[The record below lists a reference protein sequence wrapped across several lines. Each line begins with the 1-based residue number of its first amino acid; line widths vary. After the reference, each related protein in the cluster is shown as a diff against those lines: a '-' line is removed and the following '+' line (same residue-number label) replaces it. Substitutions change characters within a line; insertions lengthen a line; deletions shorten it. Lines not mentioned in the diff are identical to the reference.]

1 MHSTLIHTMSRMILG
16 GFVPLCLLSLLA
28 TAEAGATENRPALV
42 ERGRYLVHDVAL
54 CVDCHSPRDE
64 KGQFVEG
71 KHLTGAALGFAAT
84 VPMPWA
90 PAAPGVAGLENFT
103 AEQAVRFLMTGERP
117 SKVAVLPP
125 MPAYRLS
132 QADAE
137 AVVAYLKSLTP
148 KS

>member
-1 MHSTLIHTMSRMILG
+1 MSRMILG
-16 GFVPLCLLSLLA
+16 GFVPLCLMSLLA
-28 TAEAGATENRPALV
+28 AADTNANENQPALV

-64 KGQFVEG
+64 KGQFLEG

-90 PAAPGVAGLENFT
+90 PAAPSIAGLENYT
-103 AEQAVRFLMTGERP
+103 PEQAVRFLMTGERP
-117 SKVAVLPP
+117 SNVPVLPP

-137 AVVAYLKSLTP
+137 AVVAYLKSLAP
-148 KS
+148 QK